1 VTEPTIADRR
11 VHPATVLLRFLKE
24 APSTLLALPAGV
36 AILSRGDLYRALAV
50 AAVAGVVF
58 LFFNWLA
65 WRRFRYGVGAR
76 EIVIESGILHRN
88 RRSIPFDRV
97 QDVDIERALLAR
109 LFGLAKVRIE
119 TGAGGKD
126 EGLLDSVTVAEAD
139 RLRAA
144 VRAWHAEAGAAA
156 LDATEPAEVQDLPKP
171 QPEGRL
177 LFAMDVRRVLLFGLF
192 SFSLVYIASLFAFLQ
207 TFDRVLPFDIYDPAR
222 WIGLVEHSLPQ
233 RFTAVAVGFLLFLA
247 VILGI
252 AAGVLRTLA
261 RDYGY
266 RLVAEGRRF
275 RRERGLFTRTE
286 AVIAKARV
294 QLALVTTGPIRGRFG
309 WSGLYFQTLG
319 AASDGSGMQPAA
331 PFARREE
338 MVPILA
344 EAGTFRLPPPPE
356 LKMVSSRHIVRAL
369 AAGVA
374 PALLA
379 IVAASAFFRPALLLL
394 TLLPLLGAGAALQRR
409 FHRYE
414 IDGDLLFIARGVWRR
429 RLWVVP
435 VRAAQA
441 ISVERSW
448 LQRRLGLATLSV
460 DTAGAPVMKGA
471 RILDLR
477 LETGQALALEL
488 AAARRTYS
496 GRKSG
501 TDR

>member
-1 VTEPTIADRR
+1 VTEATIADRR
-11 VHPATVLLRFLKE
+11 VHPATILLRFLKE
-24 APSTLLALPAGV
+24 APSTLLAIPAGV

-50 AAVAGVVF
+50 AAVVGVLL

-65 WRRFRYGVGAR
+65 WSRFRYGVGSR

-97 QDVDIERALLAR
+97 QDVDIERAMLAR
-109 LFGLAKVRIE
+109 LVGLAKVRIE

-126 EGLLDSVTVAEAD
+126 EGVLDSVTVAEAD

-144 VRAWHAEAGAAA
+144 VRAWHAEAGAMAV
-156 LDATEPAEVQDLPKP
+156 DADEPAAVQELAKP

-233 RFTAVAVGFLLFLA
+233 RFTFVAIGFLLFVA

-294 QLALVTTGPIRGRFG
+294 QLALVTTGPIRGWFG
-309 WSGLYFQTLG
+309 WSGLHFQTLG
-319 AASDGSGMQPAA
+319 AASNGSGMQAAA
-331 PFARREE
+331 PFAKREE
-338 MVPILA
+338 MEPILA
-344 EAGTFRLPPPPE
+344 EAGTFRLPLATE
-356 LKMVSSRHIVRAL
+356 LTMVSNRHIVRAL
-369 AAGVA
+369 AGSVA

-379 IVAASAFFRPALLLL
+379 IAVASVFFPAALFLL
-394 TLLPLLGAGAALQRR
+394 TLLPVLAAEAALQRR
-409 FHRYE
+409 FHRFAL
-414 IDGDLLFIARGVWRR
+414 DGDLLFIARGVWRR

-435 VRAAQA
+435 VRNTHAL
-441 ISVERSW
+441 SVERSW
-448 LQRRLGLATLSV
+448 LQRRLGLASLSV
-460 DTAGAPVMKGA
+460 DTAGAPAMKGA
-471 RILDLR
+471 RIVDLR
-477 LETGQALALEL
+477 LATAQALATEL
-488 AAARRTYS
+488 AAARRLYS

>member
-1 VTEPTIADRR
+1 VTDATIADRR
-11 VHPATVLLRFLKE
+11 VHPATILLRFLKE

-36 AILSRGDLYRALAV
+36 AILSRGDLYRALV
-50 AAVAGVVF
+50 VAGVVGVLF

-65 WRRFRYGVGAR
+65 WRRFRYGVGTR

-126 EGLLDSVTVAEAD
+126 EGVLDSVTVAEAD

-144 VRAWHAEAGAAA
+144 VRAWHAEAGAAV
-156 LDATEPAEVQDLPKP
+156 DATEATEVQGLAEP
-171 QPEGRL
+171 QAEGRL

-233 RFTAVAVGFLLFLA
+233 RFTFVAIGFLLFVA
-247 VILGI
+247 VILGV

-309 WSGLYFQTLG
+309 WSGLHFQTLG
-319 AASDGSGMQPAA
+319 AASDGSGMQAAA
-331 PFARREE
+331 PFATREE
-338 MVPILA
+338 IEPILT
-344 EAGTFRLPPPPE
+344 EAGTLRLPPPSE

-369 AAGVA
+369 AASIA

-379 IVAASAFFRPALLLL
+379 IAVATAFFTPALFLL

-409 FHRYE
+409 FHRFAL
-414 IDGDLLFIARGVWRR
+414 DGDLLFIARGVLRR

-435 VRAAQA
+435 VRNTQA
-441 ISVERSW
+441 LSVERSW
-448 LQRRLGLATLSV
+448 LQRRLGLASLSV
-460 DTAGAPVMKGA
+460 DTAGAPAMKGA
-471 RILDLR
+471 RIVDLR
-477 LETGQALALEL
+477 LETAQALAGEL
-488 AAARRTYS
+488 AAARRLYS

-501 TDR
+501 TER